1 MRKFVASAAAVGLTL
16 LALLALLSTQ
26 PRAADEPGD
35 ARSQDEQAIRQMSEA
50 FARAFAAGDATK
62 IGQLWTPQGE
72 YLSDDRDEPLHGRD
86 AIAKAYAEFVA
97 KRPKITAEAKVE
109 KVRFLGRDT
118 AVEEGVFTVKSVDG
132 EGPAT
137 SSRYSTLYVREEGA
151 WRIALMKEWD
161 EDPAE
166 PTGLDSLAW
175 LVGTWDAG
183 SDDRRVETT
192 YEWAAGK
199 KFLVARFKV
208 SGKGAEAETTGV
220 QVIGVDPAYE
230 TIHSWLFES
239 DGGIGESSWSWDGER
254 WEIESNAT
262 LADGTESKAVNFV
275 RRAGPDAFTWQSV
288 DRVEEGER
296 QPDIGPVKVTR
307 RAAGR
312 GKGD

>member
-1 MRKFVASAAAVGLTL
+1 MRKLVASAATVG
-16 LALLALLSTQ
+16 LALLALLSAQ

-35 ARSQDEQAIRQMSEA
+35 ARGQDEQSIRRVSEA
-50 FARAFAAGDATK
+50 FAGAFAAGDAAK
-62 IGQLWTPQGE
+62 VGQFFTPQGE

-86 AIAKAYAEFVA
+86 AIEKAYAEFVA

-118 AVEEGVFTVKSVDG
+118 AVEEGVFTVKPVEG
-132 EGPAT
+132 EGPVT
-137 SSRYSTLYVREEGA
+137 SSRYSTLYVREDGA

-166 PTGLDSLAW
+166 PPGLDALAW

-183 SDDRRVETT
+183 SDDRRLQTT

-199 KFLVARFKV
+199 KFLVARFKI
-208 SGKGAEAETTGV
+208 SGEGETSGV
-220 QVIGVDPAYE
+220 QIIGVDPAYE
-230 TIHSWLFES
+230 TVRSWLFES
-239 DGGIGESSWSWDGER
+239 DGGIGEASWSWDGQR
-254 WEIESNAT
+254 WEIESSAT
-262 LADGTESKAVNFV
+262 LADGSESTATNFL
-275 RRAGPDAFTWQSV
+275 RRTGPDAFTWQSV

-307 RAAGR
+307 RAASR

>member
-1 MRKFVASAAAVGLTL
+1 MRKLVASAATVG
-16 LALLALLSTQ
+16 LALLALLSAQ

-35 ARSQDEQAIRQMSEA
+35 ARGQDEQSIRRVSEA
-50 FARAFAAGDATK
+50 FAGAFAAGDAAK
-62 IGQLWTPQGE
+62 VGQFFTPQGE

-86 AIAKAYAEFVA
+86 AIEKAYAEFVA

-118 AVEEGVFTVKSVDG
+118 AVEEGVFTVKPVEG
-132 EGPAT
+132 EGPVT
-137 SSRYSTLYVREEGA
+137 SSRYSTLYVREDGA

-166 PTGLDSLAW
+166 PPGLDALAW

-183 SDDRRVETT
+183 SDDRRLQTT

-199 KFLVARFKV
+199 KFLVARFKI
-208 SGKGAEAETTGV
+208 SGEGETSGV
-220 QVIGVDPAYE
+220 QIIGVDPAYE
-230 TIHSWLFES
+230 TVRSWLFES
-239 DGGIGESSWSWDGER
+239 DGGIGEASWSWDGQR
-254 WEIESNAT
+254 WEIESSAT

-275 RRAGPDAFTWQSV
+275 RRTGPDAFTWQSV

-312 GKGD
+312 GQGD

>member
-1 MRKFVASAAAVGLTL
+1 MRKLVASAATVG
-16 LALLALLSTQ
+16 LALLALLSAQ

-35 ARSQDEQAIRQMSEA
+35 ARGQDEQSIRRVSEA
-50 FARAFAAGDATK
+50 FAGAFAAGDAAK
-62 IGQLWTPQGE
+62 VGQFFTPQGE

-86 AIAKAYAEFVA
+86 AIEKAYAEFVA

-118 AVEEGVFTVKSVDG
+118 AVEEGVFTVKPVEG
-132 EGPAT
+132 EGPVT
-137 SSRYSTLYVREEGA
+137 SSRYSTLYVREDGA

-166 PTGLDSLAW
+166 PPGLDALAW

-183 SDDRRVETT
+183 SDDRRLQTT

-199 KFLVARFKV
+199 KFLVARFKI
-208 SGKGAEAETTGV
+208 SGEGETSGV
-220 QVIGVDPAYE
+220 QIIGVDPAYE
-230 TIHSWLFES
+230 TVRSWLFES
-239 DGGIGESSWSWDGER
+239 DGGIGEASWSWDGQR
-254 WEIESNAT
+254 WEIESSAT
-262 LADGTESKAVNFV
+262 LADGSESTATNFL
-275 RRAGPDAFTWQSV
+275 RPTGPDAFTWQSV
-288 DRVEEGER
+288 ERIEEGER

-307 RAAGR
+307 RAASR

>member
-1 MRKFVASAAAVGLTL
+1 MRKLVATAAAVG
-16 LALLALLSTQ
+16 LALLALLSAQ

-35 ARSQDEQAIRQMSEA
+35 ARGQDEQSIRRVSEA
-50 FARAFAAGDATK
+50 FAGAFAAGDAAK
-62 IGQLWTPQGE
+62 VGQFFTPQGE

-86 AIAKAYAEFVA
+86 AIEKAYAEFVA

-118 AVEEGVFTVKSVDG
+118 AVEEGVFTVKPVEG
-132 EGPAT
+132 EGPVT
-137 SSRYSTLYVREEGA
+137 SSRYSTLYVREDGA

-166 PTGLDSLAW
+166 PPGLDALAW

-199 KFLVARFKV
+199 KFLVARFKI
-208 SGKGAEAETTGV
+208 SGEGETSGV
-220 QVIGVDPAYE
+220 QIIGVDPAYE
-230 TIHSWLFES
+230 TVRSWLFES
-239 DGGIGESSWSWDGER
+239 DGGIGEASWSWDGQR
-254 WEIESNAT
+254 WEIESSAT
-262 LADGTESKAVNFV
+262 LADGSESTATNFL
-275 RRAGPDAFTWQSV
+275 RRTGPDAFTWQSGE
-288 DRVEEGER
+288 RFEEGER

-307 RAAGR
+307 RAASR

>member
-1 MRKFVASAAAVGLTL
+1 MRKLVASAATVG
-16 LALLALLSTQ
+16 LALLALLSAQ

-35 ARSQDEQAIRQMSEA
+35 ARGQDEQSIRRVSEA
-50 FARAFAAGDATK
+50 FAGAFAAGDAAK
-62 IGQLWTPQGE
+62 VGQFFTPQGE

-86 AIAKAYAEFVA
+86 AIEKAYAEFVA

-118 AVEEGVFTVKSVDG
+118 AVEEGVFTVKPVEG
-132 EGPAT
+132 EGPVT
-137 SSRYSTLYVREEGA
+137 SSRYSTLYVREDGA

-166 PTGLDSLAW
+166 PPGLDALAW

-183 SDDRRVETT
+183 SDDRRLQTT

-199 KFLVARFKV
+199 KFLVARFKI
-208 SGKGAEAETTGV
+208 SGEGETSGV
-220 QVIGVDPAYE
+220 QIIGVDPAYE
-230 TIHSWLFES
+230 TVRSWLFES
-239 DGGIGESSWSWDGER
+239 DGGIGEASWSWDGQR
-254 WEIESNAT
+254 WEIESSAT
-262 LADGTESKAVNFV
+262 LADGSESTATNFL
-275 RRAGPDAFTWQSV
+275 RRTGPDAFTWQSGE
-288 DRVEEGER
+288 RFEEGER

-307 RAAGR
+307 RAASR

>member
-1 MRKFVASAAAVGLTL
+1 MRKLVASAATVG
-16 LALLALLSTQ
+16 LALLALLSAQ

-35 ARSQDEQAIRQMSEA
+35 ARGQDEQSIRRVSEA
-50 FARAFAAGDATK
+50 FAGAFAAGDAAK
-62 IGQLWTPQGE
+62 VGQFFTPQGE

-86 AIAKAYAEFVA
+86 AIEKAYAEFVA

-118 AVEEGVFTVKSVDG
+118 AVEEGVFTVKPVEG
-132 EGPAT
+132 EGPVT
-137 SSRYSTLYVREEGA
+137 SSRYSTLYVREDGA

-166 PTGLDSLAW
+166 PPGLDALAW

-183 SDDRRVETT
+183 SDDRKLQTT

-199 KFLVARFKV
+199 KFLVARFKI
-208 SGKGAEAETTGV
+208 SGEDETSGV
-220 QVIGVDPAYE
+220 QIIGVDPAYE
-230 TIHSWLFES
+230 TIRSWLFES
-239 DGGIGESSWSWDGER
+239 DGGIGEGSWSWDGER
-254 WEIESNAT
+254 WEIESSAT
-262 LADGTESKAVNFV
+262 LADGTESTATNFL
-275 RRAGPDAFTWQSV
+275 RRTGPDAFTWQSV
-288 DRVEEGER
+288 ERVEEGER

-312 GKGD
+312 GQGD

>member
-1 MRKFVASAAAVGLTL
+1 MRKLVASAATVG
-16 LALLALLSTQ
+16 LALLALLSAQ

-35 ARSQDEQAIRQMSEA
+35 ARGQDEQSIRRVSEA
-50 FARAFAAGDATK
+50 FAGAFAAGDAAK
-62 IGQLWTPQGE
+62 VGQFFTPQGE

-86 AIAKAYAEFVA
+86 AIEKAYAEFVA

-118 AVEEGVFTVKSVDG
+118 AVEEGVFTVKPVEG
-132 EGPAT
+132 EGPVT
-137 SSRYSTLYVREEGA
+137 SSRYSTLYVREDGA

-166 PTGLDSLAW
+166 PPGLDALAW

-183 SDDRRVETT
+183 SDDRRLQTT

-199 KFLVARFKV
+199 KFLVARFKI
-208 SGKGAEAETTGV
+208 SGEGETSGV
-220 QVIGVDPAYE
+220 QIIGVDPAYE
-230 TIHSWLFES
+230 TVRSWLFES
-239 DGGIGESSWSWDGER
+239 DGGIGEASWSWDGQR
-254 WEIESNAT
+254 WEIESSAT
-262 LADGTESKAVNFV
+262 LADGSESTATNFL
-275 RRAGPDAFTWQSV
+275 RRTGPDAFTWQSV
-288 DRVEEGER
+288 ERFEEGER

-307 RAAGR
+307 RAASR

>member
-1 MRKFVASAAAVGLTL
+1 MRKLVASAATVG
-16 LALLALLSTQ
+16 LALLALLSAQ

-35 ARSQDEQAIRQMSEA
+35 ARGQDEQSIRRVSEA
-50 FARAFAAGDATK
+50 FAGAFAAGDAAK
-62 IGQLWTPQGE
+62 VGQFFTPQGE

-86 AIAKAYAEFVA
+86 AIEKAYAEFVA

-118 AVEEGVFTVKSVDG
+118 AVEEGVFTVKPVEG
-132 EGPAT
+132 EGPVT
-137 SSRYSTLYVREEGA
+137 SSRYSTLYVREDGA

-166 PTGLDSLAW
+166 PPGLDALAW

-183 SDDRRVETT
+183 SDDRRLQTT

-199 KFLVARFKV
+199 KFLVARFKI
-208 SGKGAEAETTGV
+208 SGEGETSGV
-220 QVIGVDPAYE
+220 QIIGVDPAYE
-230 TIHSWLFES
+230 TVRSWLFES
-239 DGGIGESSWSWDGER
+239 DGGIGEASWSWDGQR
-254 WEIESNAT
+254 WEIESSAT
-262 LADGTESKAVNFV
+262 LADGSESTATNFL
-275 RRAGPDAFTWQSV
+275 RRTGPDAFTWQSV

-312 GKGD
+312 GQGD

>member
-1 MRKFVASAAAVGLTL
+1 MRKFVASAAAVGLM
-16 LALLALLSTQ
+16 LLALLSAQ

-35 ARSQDEQAIRQMSEA
+35 ARSQDEQAIRQVSEA

-62 IGQLWTPQGE
+62 IGAFWTPQGE

-97 KRPKITAEAKVE
+97 KRPRITAEAKVE

-118 AVEEGVFTVKSVDG
+118 AVEEGVFTVKPVDG
-132 EGPAT
+132 EGPPAT
-137 SSRYSTLYVREEGA
+137 TSRYSTLYVREDGA
-151 WRIALMKEWD
+151 WRIALLKEWD

-166 PTGLDSLAW
+166 PTGLDALAW

-208 SGKGAEAETTGV
+208 SGKGGEAESSGV

-230 TIHSWLFES
+230 TIRGWLFES

-254 WEIESNAT
+254 WEIESSAT
-262 LADGTESKAVNFV
+262 LADGSESKAVNFV
-275 RRAGPDAFTWQSV
+275 RRTGPDAFTWQSV

-312 GKGD
+312 GQGD

>member
-1 MRKFVASAAAVGLTL
+1 MRKFVASAAAVGLM
-16 LALLALLSTQ
+16 LLALLSAQ
-26 PRAADEPGD
+26 PRAADEPGE
-35 ARSQDEQAIRQMSEA
+35 ARSQDEQAIRQVSEA

-62 IGQLWTPQGE
+62 IGAVLDPAGRVPQ
-72 YLSDDRDEPLHGRD
+72 RRQGR
-86 AIAKAYAEFVA
+86 AAP
-97 KRPKITAEAKVE
+97 RPGRHREGIRRVRRQEAQDH
-109 KVRFLGRDT
+109 RG
-118 AVEEGVFTVKSVDG
+118 G
-132 EGPAT
+132 EGREGPLPRPRYRRRGGRLHRQAGRRRGAPAT
-137 SSRYSTLYVREEGA
+137 TSRYSTLYVREDGA
-151 WRIALMKEWD
+151 WRIALLKEWD

-166 PTGLDSLAW
+166 PTGLDALAW

-208 SGKGAEAETTGV
+208 SGKGGEAESSGV

-230 TIHSWLFES
+230 TIRGWLFES

-254 WEIESNAT
+254 WEIESSAT

-275 RRAGPDAFTWQSV
+275 RRTGPDAFTWQSV

-312 GKGD
+312 GQGD